1 MKNFVKM
8 TLATLTGL
16 LIFGFVASF
25 LFFGIIGAMTTLGE
39 KQPIMPAKAV
49 LTLDLSTLT
58 LDEQTSEPDPMAMIQ
73 GTEAPSPVG
82 IFSIV
87 QAIRKAAQ
95 DPAVSFIYMKP
106 DGVTG
111 GFAHIEELRKALEDF
126 RLSGKAIV
134 SYTESPN
141 NPSYY
146 LASVSDKIFMTC
158 HEGGMNMLTGISSQM
173 IFLKDILD
181 EVGINVQLIRHGKYK
196 SAGEMF
202 VRSSSSKENMEQNKA
217 MISSIWNSW
226 AEKIAE
232 SRGITTESLNDML
245 NNLELNF
252 PSDFLEK
259 GLVDELITRDELEQK
274 LTALFV
280 AEKFEDVKSISIQDY
295 AALQK
300 NFSLNSKGKV
310 AVVYANGE
318 IIDGDEKKNVAGDR
332 FAEIISKIRKD
343 STIKAVVLRVNSP
356 GGSVL
361 ASEKI
366 KAEIALL
373 QKRMPVVASYGDYA
387 ASGGYWISAG
397 CDKIFSNGTTLT
409 GSIGVFSM
417 IPDFGKAIKD
427 KIHVNIT
434 QVKSNAHADIYSM
447 MRPLDSKEIAYMQA
461 SVENIY
467 DKFTKLVSEGRDMNV
482 ERVDEIAQGRV
493 WTGAE
498 ALEIGLVDQI
508 GTIQDAITWAALSI
522 DGVSDLGEVTIE
534 EYPKPLTSI
543 EVLLESLGMGEQ
555 SIFAG
560 TPFENIISAFSNMSR
575 KDYGKVFARMPFEIT
590 LQ

>member
-25 LFFGIIGAMTTLGE
+25 LFFGIIGVMTTLGE

-49 LTLDLSTLT
+49 LTLDLSTVT

-73 GTEAPSPVG
+73 GAETPSPVG

-126 RLSGKAIV
+126 RQSGKAIV

-232 SRGITTESLNDML
+232 SRGITTDRLNDML

-280 AEKFEDVKSISIQDY
+280 AEKSEDVKSISIQDY

-318 IIDGDEKKNVAGDR
+318 IIDGDDKKNVAGDR

-373 QKRMPVVASYGDYA
+373 QKRMPVVAS
-387 ASGGYWISAG
+387 
-397 CDKIFSNGTTLT
+397 
-409 GSIGVFSM
+409 
-417 IPDFGKAIKD
+417 
-427 KIHVNIT
+427 
-434 QVKSNAHADIYSM
+434 
-447 MRPLDSKEIAYMQA
+447 
-461 SVENIY
+461 
-467 DKFTKLVSEGRDMNV
+467 
-482 ERVDEIAQGRV
+482 
-493 WTGAE
+493 
-498 ALEIGLVDQI
+498 
-508 GTIQDAITWAALSI
+508 
-522 DGVSDLGEVTIE
+522 
-534 EYPKPLTSI
+534 
-543 EVLLESLGMGEQ
+543 
-555 SIFAG
+555 
-560 TPFENIISAFSNMSR
+560 
-575 KDYGKVFARMPFEIT
+575 
-590 LQ
+590 

>member
-16 LIFGFVASF
+16 LIFGFVATF
-25 LFFGIIGAMTTLGE
+25 LFIGTIGAITALGDT
-39 KQPIMPAKAV
+39 QPIMPSKAM
-49 LTLDLSTLT
+49 LKLDLSTIT
-58 LDEQTSEPDPMAMIQ
+58 LDEQTSEPDPMALLQ
-73 GTEAPSPVG
+73 GMEAPSPVG
-82 IFSIV
+82 IFSIA
-87 QAIRKAAQ
+87 QAIRTAAY
-95 DPAVSFIYMKP
+95 DPAVQFIYMQP

-111 GFAHIEELRKALEDF
+111 GFAHIEELRKALVDF
-126 RLSGKAIV
+126 RQSGKAIV
-134 SYTESPN
+134 TYTENPN
-141 NPSYY
+141 NSSYY

-158 HEGGMNMLTGISSQM
+158 HDGGMNMLTGISSQM
-173 IFLKDILD
+173 LFLKDILD
-181 EVGINVQLIRHGKYK
+181 KVGINVQLIRHGKYK

-202 VRSSSSKENMEQNKA
+202 VRSSSSKENLEQNKS
-217 MISSIWNSW
+217 MINSIWNSW
-226 AEKIAE
+226 AEEIAE
-232 SRGITTESLNDML
+232 SRGISTKSFNDML

-252 PSDFLEK
+252 PTDFLEK

-274 LTALFV
+274 LTNLFV
-280 AEKFEDVKSISIQDY
+280 AEKPEDIKSISIQDY
-295 AALQK
+295 AKLQRT
-300 NFSLNSKGKV
+300 FSLKSKGKV
-310 AVVYANGE
+310 AVIYANGD
-318 IIDGDEKKNVAGDR
+318 IIDGSEKKNVAGDR
-332 FAEIISKIRKD
+332 FAEIISKVRKD

-366 KAEIALL
+366 KSEIELL

-397 CDKIFSNGTTLT
+397 CDKIFSNETTLT

-434 QVKSNAHADIYSM
+434 HVNSNAHSDMYSC

-467 DKFTKLVSEGRDMNV
+467 GKFTELVAKGRNMNV
-482 ERVDEIAQGRV
+482 QRVDEIAQGRV

-522 DGVSDLGEVTIE
+522 DGVSDLKEVTIE
-534 EYPKPLTSI
+534 EYPKPLTSMEI
-543 EVLLESLGMGEQ
+543 LLESLGMGEQ
-555 SIFAG
+555 NIFAG
-560 TPFENIISAFSNMSR
+560 TPFGNIISAFCNMNKSN
-575 KDYGKVFARMPFEIT
+575 YGKVFARMPYEIT

>member
-49 LTLDLSTLT
+49 LTLDLSTIT

-73 GTEAPSPVG
+73 GAEAPSPVG

-126 RLSGKAIV
+126 RQSGKAIV

-280 AEKFEDVKSISIQDY
+280 AEKPEDVKSISIQDY

-467 DKFTKLVSEGRDMNV
+467 DKFTKLVAEGRDMNV

-575 KDYGKVFARMPFEIT
+575 KDCGKVFARMPYEIT

>member
-25 LFFGIIGAMTTLGE
+25 LFFGIIGVMTTLGE

-49 LTLDLSTLT
+49 LTLDLSTVT

-73 GTEAPSPVG
+73 GAETPSPVG

-126 RLSGKAIV
+126 RQSGKAIV

-232 SRGITTESLNDML
+232 SRGITTDSLNDML

-280 AEKFEDVKSISIQDY
+280 AEKSEDVKSISIQDY

-318 IIDGDEKKNVAGDR
+318 IIDGDDKKNVAGDR

-575 KDYGKVFARMPFEIT
+575 KDYGKVFARMPYEIT

>member
-318 IIDGDEKKNVAGDR
+318 IIDGDDKKNVAGDR

-575 KDYGKVFARMPFEIT
+575 KDYGKVFARMPYEIT